1 MQIGFEC
8 DLLNENLLGRCSNCE
23 NQVNENDNFCSVCGK
38 VLIETQNKESTIF
51 SFGPW
56 GISVCFSRPGM
67 FVLTQQNNTRIILTN
82 RRIYGVASF
91 SGKLRFEVSLKAIT
105 HCENINYMLF
115 KVLYIQYQEAE
126 RVREVSIMGN
136 FANYD
141 NITRAS
147 ELITKK

>member
-38 VLIETQNKESTIF
+38 ALIETQNKESAIF

-56 GISVCFSRPGM
+56 GISVCFSRPGL

-91 SGKLRFEVSLKAIT
+91 SGKIRFEVSLKAIT
-105 HCENINYMLF
+105 YSENTTFALF
-115 KVLYIQYQEAE
+115 KVLYIQYREGE
-126 RVREVSIMGN
+126 RVKEVSIMGN
-136 FANYD
+136 FVNYC
-141 NITRAS
+141 NIARAS
-147 ELITKK
+147 DLITK

>member
-1 MQIGFEC
+1 LI
-8 DLLNENLLGRCSNCE
+8 E
-23 NQVNENDNFCSVCGK
+23 NQH
-38 VLIETQNKESTIF
+38 QESEIL

-56 GISVCFSRPGM
+56 GISVCFSRPGF
-67 FVLTQQNNTRIILTN
+67 FVMTQQNITQITLTD

-105 HCENINYMLF
+105 HGENINYMLF

-141 NITRAS
+141 NISRAS
-147 ELITKK
+147 ALIIRK